1 MSVDFLAAYAG
12 SSVAQAA
19 LVAGAT
25 ATSAPLWLAPL
36 RHRAFALIPVGSLV
50 GCVVAI
56 NTWPSAAGTFAS
68 ASLVLVPLLALIYAL
83 RTGWPALAVVV
94 AGLAI
99 ALLDVHGLAGQL
111 GALVVIAAS
120 CMLLGSLLV
129 ELTPGR
135 WLGVGIVAMAVADL
149 VLVASGLLEP
159 AADALNQAGVA
170 HSLPQ
175 LQRVEIGPLTMGYG
189 DVFLPALVG
198 AVLAARARPRAWVA
212 GLTLGF
218 ALIAAIFFLI
228 LNQLPATVPVAFAL
242 FVVEGASALRGWLAR
257 RREAPAEAP
266 RDAPQVAVAI
276 SSPECVEQ
284 PTRARPLAPRH
295 EAPRRR
301 YLPPAR
307 AKLRG

>member
-1 MSVDFLAAYAG
+1 MSTDFLAAYAG

-36 RHRAFALIPVGSLV
+36 RHRAFALIPIGSLV
-50 GCVVAI
+50 GCVVAL
-56 NTWPSAAGTFAS
+56 NLWPAAAATLADV
-68 ASLVLVPLLALIYAL
+68 ALVLVPLLALIYAA
-83 RTGWPALAVVV
+83 RAGWPALVVVV
-94 AGLAI
+94 AGLAA

-149 VLVASGLLEP
+149 VLVASGMLEP
-159 AADALNQAGVA
+159 AAELLNQAGVA

-175 LQRVEIGPLTMGYG
+175 LQRVQLGPLTMGYG

-198 AVLAARARPRAWVA
+198 TLLAARARPRAWAA

-218 ALIAAIFFLI
+218 ALVAAIFFLI
-228 LNQLPATVPVAFAL
+228 VDQLPATVPVAFAL
-242 FVVEGASALRGWLAR
+242 FVVEAAGALRGWLAR
-257 RREAPAEAP
+257 HRTARRETRGISSPPCAEQIRARPAASRREAP
-266 RDAPQVAVAI
+266 R
-276 SSPECVEQ
+276 
-284 PTRARPLAPRH
+284 RH
-295 EAPRRR
+295 

-307 AKLRG
+307 SKQRG